1 MLTKITLAAAALT
14 IGFSASAMAAPFN
27 GPFGAQPK
35 PAPVVQ
41 KPIAQK
47 PIAHPG
53 FGQPTYGQPAPF
65 AKGYTRPGP
74 WQLVGQ
80 RLVDQRLKR
89 DAIPVAGRQTH
100 QQIMICAYN
109 RPVRLNDVDVRFG
122 NGGAQDVAVR
132 NVLQPGTCT
141 RAIDLQGNRRDIRT
155 VTLATQTIG
164 WGHAKA
170 LVKIFAR

>member
-35 PAPVVQ
+35 PAPV
-41 KPIAQK
+41 AQ
-47 PIAHPG
+47 PH
-53 FGQPTYGQPAPF
+53 YGQPAPF

-109 RPVRLNDVDVRFG
+109 RPVRLNDVDVRFM
-122 NGGAQDVAVR
+122 NGRAQDVAVR

-141 RAIDLQGNRRDIRT
+141 RAIDLNGNRRDIRT
-155 VTLATQTIG
+155 VNLAYQTMG

-170 LVKIFAR
+170 LVKVFAR